1 MKLGVYFRESWHNL
15 LADKTYGLVYILAV
29 AFSMAMVMT
38 YLTVQ
43 AVRMDNSYPEMHRDR
58 MLSIPSMTFSA
69 GQSVRDRGVNKD
81 FMQRFL
87 SGPVPGLEAWT
98 THPRSRGLD
107 SR

>member
-43 AVRMDNSYPEMHRDR
+43 AVRMDNSYPEVHRDR

-69 GQSVRDRGVNKD
+69 GQSEQG
-81 FMQRFL
+81 FYAE
-87 SGPVPGLEAWT
+87 VPLR
-98 THPRSRGLD
+98 THLWSRGLD
-107 SR
+107 GREDRQLHSLHNLR